1 MEEKRY
7 TEEDLI
13 DPALF
18 EMYKRGGKITTGEL
32 IKELINI
39 LKPAGQDAEL
49 LFGRKDTRFSQKVR
63 NLISHRKIY
72 PKYVEYDGNKSLM
85 IINNEGEKRLLESNY
100 FLYNSNKLI
109 ENIYDEQNDEDIS
122 PVDESDDF
130 ENIDKKYVECEP
142 VNYSVYELKRRYD
155 RAKTNNSTGVIKLD
169 DSFQR
174 NTVWTRKQKS
184 QLIESLL
191 LGIPI
196 PYIYV
201 YEGKNSNLIVID
213 GRQRLSA
220 IFDFLDNKYSLIGL
234 EFLTNLEGKKCKDL
248 VDNMLEDLE
257 RYRAKLE
264 DAHLHVI
271 KVGFETSE
279 IFKLKIFQRVN
290 QGGTKLNNQELRH
303 ALHQGAITNILKEIS
318 DSLDILSSSSAKS
331 RMKDRYLILRYI
343 SMRLFML
350 NQLRF
355 YGNKENSNIQ
365 YNEINTFLAN
375 SMDAINTFD
384 DKQIDEIKI
393 DFVESYKL
401 ALELLGN
408 SAFRLEENSPINMIL
423 FEITLLFISMSKERG
438 ISLDNLTFMID
449 DFKNY
454 DKDNIDSDGNTPF
467 FQNIK
472 YHRDSKKNFEE
483 RINWINN
490 IFSKYKG

>member
-1 MEEKRY
+1 MEDKRY

-18 EMYKRGGKITTGEL
+18 QMYKRGGKITTGEL
-32 IKELINI
+32 IKELINV
-39 LKPAGQDAEL
+39 LKPTGQDAEL
-49 LFGRKDTRFSQKVR
+49 LFGRKDNRFSQKVR
-63 NLISHRKIY
+63 NLISHKKIY
-72 PKYVEYDGNKSLM
+72 PKYVEYDGDNSLM
-85 IINNEGEKRLLESNY
+85 SINSEGEQRLFASNY
-100 FLYNSNKLI
+100 FLYNSNKLT
-109 ENIYDEQNDEDIS
+109 ENSYDEQNDEDLS
-122 PVDESDDF
+122 PIDESDDF

-155 RAKTNNSTGVIKLD
+155 RAKLNNSNGVIKLD

-220 IFDFLDNKYSLIGL
+220 IFDFLDNKYSLTGL
-234 EFLTNLEGKKCKDL
+234 EFLTKLDGKKCKDL
-248 VDNMLEDLE
+248 VDNLLEDLE
-257 RYRAKLE
+257 KFKAKLE

-303 ALHQGAITNILKEIS
+303 ALHQGAITNMLKELS
-318 DSLDILSSSSAKS
+318 DSLDILSSVSAKS

-343 SMRLFML
+343 SMRLYIL
-350 NQLRF
+350 NQLKF
-355 YGNKENSNIQ
+355 YGNKGNLNIP

-384 DKQIDEIKI
+384 DKQMLEIKI

-401 ALELLGN
+401 ALELLGDK
-408 SAFRLEENSPINMIL
+408 AFRLEENSPINMIL
-423 FEITLLFISMSKERG
+423 FEITLLFISLSKAKHV
-438 ISLDNLTFMID
+438 SLDNLSCMID

-454 DKDNIDSDGNTPF
+454 DKENIDSDGNTPF

-483 RINWINN
+483 RIEWLNN
-490 IFSKYKG
+490 IILKYKG